1 MNDGGNLFEG
11 IDAAAPQEV
20 FERIVAQPG
29 VLIERIVSTGQAS
42 PEGFWYDDPRDEWV
56 VLLTGAAELE
66 FEAHRMRMKP
76 ATTCTFARIA
86 GIASRGRI
94 PRRRPCGSP
103 YTSAGEPRVVRFSPP
118 IEIVLCPTRRFA
130 SHWFPIRTISCAPSF

>member
-29 VLIERIVSTGQAS
+29 VLIARIVSTGQAS

-76 ATTCTFARIA
+76 GDHVHIRAHCRH
-86 GIASRGRI
+86 
-94 PRRRPCGSP
+94 
-103 YTSAGEPRVVRFSPP
+103 RVAWTDPQT
-118 IEIVLCPTRRFA
+118 PTVWLAVYFGG
-130 SHWFPIRTISCAPSF
+130 